1 MKKLLLQRNKL
12 DTKVLEN
19 YLKIEI
25 VKQWRQVLSF
35 LEDKDRKLI
44 NIQSGSLVF
53 LMFCPR
59 RESRLQLQDESWKW
73 EIQMEISKLTKLLGT
88 F

>member
-1 MKKLLLQRNKL
+1 MRKLLLQREKL
-12 DTKVLEN
+12 DNKVLEN

-35 LEDKDRKLI
+35 LENKERKLI
-44 NIQSGSLVF
+44 NIQSGSLIF
-53 LMFCPR
+53 LMFCPTR
-59 RESRLQLQDESWKW
+59 KSRLQLQDETWKG
-73 EIQMEISKLTKLLGT
+73 EIEMEISKLAKLLGT